1 MSQVTTEELS
11 AYLDGFLADDEVARI
26 EAALQADPAL
36 QVELDELRELV
47 ASLGALPEVEAPDSL
62 LAGVLAQVA
71 DLPIP
76 TGDVSLAGAGAG
88 PEVFEAPAND
98 GGKVVAFPWW
108 IRGPAAAA
116 VAALLLVGAGVWF
129 VSQDAAGPPASS
141 AMKPVAASSA
151 PELAAPAP
159 TGALDLEA
167 VVADADVDI
176 DDDIRARLR
185 ERAAREVAA
194 ETELLVE
201 PTPEVRTGA
210 AQPAPPRPAVAPAPQ
225 PRPAPEPEPEGVF
238 VAEFERPALDGEPMH
253 ADHDEGLADHDEGLE
268 VAAAEEMEETR
279 SGRSLSLEEVS
290 FGAARKQAPAAAASD
305 ADAADD
311 APAPRGL
318 RASLVLRGER
328 AALESALAARGF
340 QVVAVGGGQLQITAP
355 GARLPQLEVALR
367 QHGTYSVAD
376 GSSRAV
382 NRDGNVRMVLTLK

>member
-11 AYLDGFLADDEVARI
+11 AYLDGFLADDEVARV

-36 QVELDELRELV
+36 QAELDELRDLV
-47 ASLGALPEVEAPDSL
+47 AGLGEMPELDAPDSL

-76 TGDVSLAGAGAG
+76 TGEDVASGSEDVLVAAA
-88 PEVFEAPAND
+88 AND
-98 GGKVVAFPWW
+98 VGAKVIAFPWW
-108 IRGPAAAA
+108 VRGPAAAA

-129 VSQDAAGPPASS
+129 MGQEAGGPPAAT
-141 AMKPVAASSA
+141 AMKPAASSSA

-167 VVADADVDI
+167 VVADAGAEI

-185 ERAAREVAA
+185 ERAARETAE

-210 AQPAPPRPAVAPAPQ
+210 AQPAPRRAPAASAPA
-225 PRPAPEPEPEGVF
+225 PRPAPEPEAEPEGVF
-238 VAEFERPALDGEPMH
+238 VAEFERPIVDGEPMH
-253 ADHDEGLADHDEGLE
+253 AEHDEGME
-268 VAAAEEMEETR
+268 VAAAEEMEDES

-290 FGAARKQAPAAAASD
+290 FGAARRAPAPAA
-305 ADAADD
+305 D
-311 APAPRGL
+311 APAPRGI
-318 RASLVLRGER
+318 RATLKLTGER
-328 AALESALAARGF
+328 SALEAALAARGF
-340 QVVAVGGGQLQITAP
+340 QTVAVGGGQLQITAA
-355 GARLPQLEVALR
+355 GNKLPQLESTLRSFGAYAL
-367 QHGTYSVAD
+367 AE

-382 NRDGNVRMVLTLK
+382 NRDGNVRMVLTLQ